1 MVIGLDNEN
10 FSRSKG
16 LINWLPGISS
26 EIDNRETIDCPML
39 FLAIVTGLR
48 CCLIR

>member
-16 LINWLPGISS
+16 LINCQGISS